1 MSLDSKISILLSEL
15 KNSPKIQSTGTNNIN
30 LQESSVLTEP
40 LFSGIKDNIPV
51 LLGKPFLL
59 NSPNIFDVR
68 LELFIL
74 LKEQIVSNLS
84 LIDIISISQDKAF
97 KEIIESR
104 ELLTTFLSTEIAR
117 ETVEIDQLL
126 QFLKAFKISENLEFD
141 EHNVFSIKK
150 SIVSALKSIEVISKK
165 VFASKEETVELLSN
179 LNNLAIN
186 KDTKDLLNTTI
197 FRLVSRAENAVDR
210 VGVRDIP
217 PRFSKKQNPNELVVL
232 NALYKEL
239 EQTKSFVEI
248 IKTRS
253 SPLVAKA
260 RIIRETVL
268 SFSRTELNTSL
279 NKEENVLTK
288 DTRLSKDVKHSTFS
302 TFSSRTMDLISRAL
316 ISVDRLNTKSSNQL
330 FTKKP
335 IKDLVLLSISRFF
348 KVNRELLEK
357 FTIRDAIINP
367 AKVRLEIEKLGTL
380 SKEAKE
386 IEKPIRELADL
397 ISRVVLEPT
406 KVTEDE
412 ITLLTAI
419 LTPKAKYAK
428 DSVSITE
435 LITIGVPFRLQEVFD
450 VNAVRLAKFLSMQ
463 IVYPEKVDT
472 RDQVIASRAL
482 EIQKSSLGVK
492 SSDRDSSGIGD
503 VSFLFSTRILE
514 FALLV
519 ARIVNI
525 HVEKPLHSKI
535 SIRDSFVAPL
545 SQVVSSR
552 TSINDIKFGSLVGK
566 NVVNL
571 LVNLEDLFLIK
582 DIKKQ
587 PILEKLTLKS
597 FILNPAFAEHITE
610 RFLANDTFNPYL
622 LRKSN
627 DFKVDV
633 RDRILK
639 RFQEKND
646 GIQDTVST
654 SIKGY
659 AFIRDTDYVK
669 GAYFLQPY
677 VATIP
682 PGNSRQF

>member
-15 KNSPKIQSTGTNNIN
+15 KNSPKIQRTGTNSVN

-40 LFSGIKDNIPV
+40 LFSGIKENSPV

-59 NSPNIFDVR
+59 NSPNIFDIR

-84 LIDIISISQDKAF
+84 LIDTISVSQDKAF
-97 KEIIESR
+97 REIIESK

-150 SIVSALKSIEVISKK
+150 SIVSALKSLEIISKEVVVTK
-165 VFASKEETVELLSN
+165 SETIELLSD

-186 KDTKDLLNTTI
+186 KDTKDLLNTRI
-197 FRLVSRAENAVDR
+197 FRLVSRAESTVDR
-210 VGVRDIP
+210 VGVRDIQ
-217 PRFSKKQNPNELVVL
+217 PRFGKKQDPKDLVL
-232 NALYKEL
+232 LDALYKEL
-239 EQTKSFVEI
+239 VQNKAFREI
-248 IKTRS
+248 IKIRS

-260 RIIRETVL
+260 RIASETVL
-268 SFSRTELNTSL
+268 SFSRNELKSSL
-279 NKEENVLTK
+279 SKEENLLIK
-288 DTRLSKDVKHSTFS
+288 DTKVSKDVKHSTFS
-302 TFSSRTMDLISRAL
+302 TFSSRTIDLISRAL
-316 ISVDRLNTKSSNQL
+316 ISIDNLNTKSSNKL
-330 FTKKP
+330 FTKRP

-380 SKEAKE
+380 SKEAKQ
-386 IEKPIRELADL
+386 IEKPIRDLANL

-406 KVTEDE
+406 KVTQDE

-435 LITIGVPFRLQEVFD
+435 LITLGVPFRLQEVFD
-450 VNAVRLAKFLSMQ
+450 VNAVRLAKFLSMH
-463 IVYPEKVDT
+463 IVHPEKVNT
-472 RDQVIASRAL
+472 RDLAIASKTPGL
-482 EIQKSSLGVK
+482 QKSSLGVK

-503 VSFLFSTRILE
+503 VSFIFSTRILE

-519 ARIVNI
+519 ARIASI

-535 SIRDSFVAPL
+535 SIRDSFVNPL
-545 SQVVSSR
+545 SQILSSR
-552 TSINDIKFGSLVGK
+552 ASINDLKFGNLVGK
-566 NVVNL
+566 NVLNL
-571 LVNLEDLFLIK
+571 LLNLEDVSLVK

-587 PILEKLTLKS
+587 PILEKLTTKS
-597 FILNPAFAEHITE
+597 FILNPAFAEYITE
-610 RFLANDTFNPYL
+610 RFLANDTFSPYL